1 MTGKCKALQVA
12 QKTYFDFRLLVGKKL
27 LGNEC
32 FRWLTAK
39 TDLESQRPLN
49 KNVEF

>member
-12 QKTYFDFRLLVGKKL
+12 QKTYFDFRLLRKKL

-32 FRWLTAK
+32 FRWLTEK
-39 TDLESQRPLN
+39 TDLGSQSPLN